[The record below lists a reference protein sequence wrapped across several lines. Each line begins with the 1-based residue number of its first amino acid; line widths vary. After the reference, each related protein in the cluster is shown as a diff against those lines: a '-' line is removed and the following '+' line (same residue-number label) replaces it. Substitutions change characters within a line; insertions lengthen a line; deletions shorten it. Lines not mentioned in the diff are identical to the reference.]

1 LQYLRIC
8 IILQES
14 TGIRMRSS
22 HIATILLLVANSLGS
37 QTFDLGISL
46 GAASYN
52 GDLSESV
59 SASLRRS
66 HLAQCLVAR
75 LELDPVFSLR
85 LQYTRMTV
93 SGDDADAVNPLLRK
107 RNLHF
112 RSELSEIALTGQL
125 QVFNL
130 FRMEPL
136 RFSPYL
142 FLGAGLC
149 WYSPE
154 AEYGGRWIALRSLG
168 TEGQGMPGYPEAYSG
183 RAVAV
188 LMGTGMRYPL
198 SLHFSVGVEACLRF
212 TNTDYLDDASGNYV
226 AYGELLRSRGRAAAD
241 LGNKIDAHTG
251 QQRANPKS
259 NDGYQS
265 LSLSLHYHFGK
276 NPLFKNSL
284 FKNPV
289 RCPAF

>member
-1 LQYLRIC
+1 MQYLKSGIN
-8 IILQES
+8 LQES
-14 TGIRMRSS
+14 TGISMRTSP
-22 HIATILLLVANSLGS
+22 IAAILLLVADSLGS
-37 QTFDLGISL
+37 QTFDLGVSL

-52 GDLSESV
+52 GDLSESA

-66 HLAQCLVAR
+66 QLAQGLVAR

-85 LQYTRMTV
+85 LQYAKMTI
-93 SGDDADAVNPLLRK
+93 SGSDADAVNPLLRK

-130 FRMEPL
+130 FRIEPL

-149 WYSPE
+149 WYNPE
-154 AEYGGRWIALRSLG
+154 AEYGGRWLALRSLG
-168 TEGQGMPGYPEAYSG
+168 TEGQGMPGYPKAYSG
-183 RAVAV
+183 HAIAV
-188 LMGTGMRYPL
+188 LMGAGMRYPL
-198 SLHFSVGVEACLRF
+198 SVHFSIGLEACLRF

-241 LGNKIDAHTG
+241 LGNKIDARTG

-265 LSLSLHYHFGK
+265 LSFSLHYHFGT
-276 NPLFKNSL
+276 NPLFRNSL